1 MMQLTFCRFLY
12 ITKAMR
18 SLLFV
23 IWIKASKDAATALA
37 IIETLAVGEFDT
49 QSRGGARIVSANA
62 AGKQFQYELP
72 PGWSA
77 SDFIEQLRLLY
88 KVVTTGGASGGQ
100 MTDSEMNE
108 YVVDAANQVT
118 NVSKARFA
126 DQAGSRYQ

>member
-1 MMQLTFCRFLY
+1 MQLTFCRFLY

-49 QSRGGARIVSANA
+49 QSRGGARIVSANV

-126 DQAGSRYQ
+126 DQAGSRYI

>member
-1 MMQLTFCRFLY
+1 MQPLLWQLL
-12 ITKAMR
+12 KPWPWA
-18 SLLFV
+18 SLIL
-23 IWIKASKDAATALA
+23 
-37 IIETLAVGEFDT
+37 
-49 QSRGGARIVSANA
+49 SRA
-62 AGKQFQYELP
+62 AGRGLSQLLP

>member
-1 MMQLTFCRFLY
+1 
-12 ITKAMR
+12 MR

-23 IWIKASKDAATALA
+23 IWIKSSKDAATALA
-37 IIETLAVGEFDT
+37 IIETLALGEFDT
-49 QSRGGARIVSANA
+49 QSRGGARIVSANV

-72 PGWSA
+72 PGWSS

-126 DQAGSRYQ
+126 DQAGGRYI

>member
-1 MMQLTFCRFLY
+1 
-12 ITKAMR
+12 MR

-49 QSRGGARIVSANA
+49 QSRGGARIVSANV

-126 DQAGSRYQ
+126 DKAGSRHI